1 MNQSHIHTRY
11 AKSLLLLAQEKN
23 LLDEIKS
30 DIELIYKTLIN
41 SEDLKK
47 LLDHPILKSSR
58 KSEILGQ
65 IFNQNINKLTH
76 QFLKLI
82 VKNKREN
89 SLKFICLKFIN
100 LYKESKRIK
109 TAVLTTAYKLND
121 KEKTNIISAIEKK
134 FNVTVELHEKVNEN
148 LIGGMIIQIEDQ
160 QLDLSVAKQIQ
171 RLKSN
176 LLEIDFNNKLFKI

>member
-89 SLKFICLKFIN
+89 SL
-100 LYKESKRIK
+100 
-109 TAVLTTAYKLND
+109 
-121 KEKTNIISAIEKK
+121 
-134 FNVTVELHEKVNEN
+134 
-148 LIGGMIIQIEDQ
+148 
-160 QLDLSVAKQIQ
+160 
-171 RLKSN
+171 
-176 LLEIDFNNKLFKI
+176 